1 MDRYL
6 DRAESG
12 PVFLRQEAIAR
23 LVVESLLRGVEL
35 RHYELGAFAV
45 MANHVHALLLPL
57 IPPSRLLK
65 SLKGYTAHEANRIL
79 GRTGEPFWRRES
91 YDHWIRNENEWQR
104 IAAYIENN
112 RAPRRVETQRV
123 RGPHQEVIGYA
134 WIANERRSLATDC
147 AEAS

>member
-45 MANHVHALLLPL
+45 MANHVHVLLLPL